1 MFVYSFTIE
10 GYNVIVI
17 VKFFPHDVILEDS
30 LLMETMDDDFGDVD
44 SLLNLWNN

>member
-10 GYNVIVI
+10 GYNVIVT
-17 VKFFPHDVILEDS
+17 VKFFPHVVILEDS
-30 LLMETMDDDFGDVD
+30 LSMETMDDDFGDVD